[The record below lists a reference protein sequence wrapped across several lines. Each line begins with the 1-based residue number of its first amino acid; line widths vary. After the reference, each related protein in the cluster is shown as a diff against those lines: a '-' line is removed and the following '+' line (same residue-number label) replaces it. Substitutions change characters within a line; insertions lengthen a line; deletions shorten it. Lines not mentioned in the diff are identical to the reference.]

1 MNPSAKGWLKK
12 LLQTLDQYSNPNDI
26 IDLEDFYPKLKSVG
40 FIYGSN
46 ITVANSIFI
55 NTDFTQAERCK
66 VNLILAMLK
75 VYKEAENKIESFEQT
90 LKSFY
95 KNIGF
100 YNKSFI
106 EEFLGEDVELII
118 HKRIQI
124 DSNVITKNF
133 NSSLT
138 NALLFMDVLA
148 FSVFLKN
155 SDYALN
161 YLKKI
166 EHSIRAVVSEAL
178 NSKSTK
184 NKYDKSLIRL
194 LESSLRLSDSKNTS
208 FDALQAVEYS
218 EIERWYFLDLACMA
232 TWSDLKIDK
241 GEREFFNKLKKK
253 FEFSNHQIKE
263 AILSVDHFYKE
274 NKNDVELLSTKNL
287 VERFYNNSGKLVKK
301 LITRNSKR
309 LYQELKES
317 KELLVLLSQS
327 TVRDLTDEEIDKMQE
342 QLLDVLKSI
351 PSLAIFMLPG
361 GAILLPLFIKFI
373 PKLLPSAFDDNRIK
387 DKS

>member
-12 LLQTLDQYSNPNDI
+12 LLKILDQYPNNNDG
-26 IDLEDFYPKLKSVG
+26 LKDFYPKLKHVG
-40 FIYGSN
+40 FIYGIN
-46 ITVANSIFI
+46 ITVANSVFI
-55 NTDFTQAERCK
+55 NTDFTQEERCK
-66 VNLILAMLK
+66 INLVLALFK
-75 VYKEAENKIESFEQT
+75 VYKKENNTTQNFVQSI
-90 LKSFY
+90 KSFY

-100 YNKSFI
+100 YKKSFI
-106 EEFLGEDVELII
+106 EELLGEDVELII

-133 NSSLT
+133 NNSLT

-148 FSVFLKN
+148 FTVFLKKPKYTL
-155 SDYALN
+155 D

-166 EHSIRAVVSEAL
+166 EYSIRAVVSEAL
-178 NSKSTK
+178 NSKSKK

-194 LESSLRLSDSKNTS
+194 LESSLRVSNTKNIA
-208 FDALQAVEYS
+208 FDTLKAATYS
-218 EIERWYFLDLACMA
+218 ELERLYFLDLACMA
-232 TWSDLKIDK
+232 TWNDQKIDK
-241 GEREFFNKLKKK
+241 GEQLYFNKLKEK
-253 FEFSNHQIKE
+253 FEFSSQQIDD
-263 AILSVDHFYKE
+263 AILSVEKFYIEHKD
-274 NKNDVELLSTKNL
+274 DVELLSTKNL
-287 VERFYNNSGKLVKK
+287 AERFYDNSSKLVKK
-301 LITRNSKR
+301 LITRNSKK

-317 KELLVLLSQS
+317 KELMVLLSQS

-373 PKLLPSAFDDNRIK
+373 PKLLPSAFDDNRIE

>member
-12 LLQTLDQYSNPNDI
+12 LLKILDQYPNNNDG
-26 IDLEDFYPKLKSVG
+26 LKDFYPKLKHVG

-46 ITVANSIFI
+46 ITVANSVFI
-55 NTDFTQAERCK
+55 NTDFTQEERCK
-66 VNLILAMLK
+66 INLVLALFK
-75 VYKEAENKIESFEQT
+75 VYKKENNTTQNFVQSI
-90 LKSFY
+90 KSFY

-100 YNKSFI
+100 YKKSFI
-106 EEFLGEDVELII
+106 EELLGEDVELII

-133 NSSLT
+133 NNSLT

-148 FSVFLKN
+148 FTVFLKKPKYTL
-155 SDYALN
+155 D

-166 EHSIRAVVSEAL
+166 EYSIRAVVSEAL
-178 NSKSTK
+178 NSKSKK

-194 LESSLRLSDSKNTS
+194 LESSLRVSNTKNIA
-208 FDALQAVEYS
+208 FDTLKAATYS
-218 EIERWYFLDLACMA
+218 ELERLYFLDLACMA
-232 TWSDLKIDK
+232 TWNDQKIDK
-241 GEREFFNKLKKK
+241 GEQLYFNKLKEK
-253 FEFSNHQIKE
+253 FEFSSQQIDY
-263 AILSVDHFYKE
+263 AILSVEKFYIEHKD
-274 NKNDVELLSTKNL
+274 DVELLSTKNL
-287 VERFYNNSGKLVKK
+287 AERFYDNSSKLVKK
-301 LITRNSKR
+301 LITRNSKK

-317 KELLVLLSQS
+317 KELMVLLSQS

-373 PKLLPSAFDDNRIK
+373 PKLLPSAFDDNRIE

>member
-12 LLQTLDQYSNPNDI
+12 LLKTLDKDAVDCI
-26 IDLEDFYPKLKSVG
+26 ALKDFYPKLKGVG
-40 FIYGSN
+40 FVYGSN
-46 ITVANSIFI
+46 ISVANKGLV
-55 NTDFTQAERCK
+55 NRDFTQEERCK
-66 VNLILAMLK
+66 INLILALLC
-75 VYKEAENKIESFEQT
+75 VYKDTGDSIDNFVPTIKT
-90 LKSFY
+90 FY

-100 YNKSFI
+100 YKKSFI
-106 EEFLGEDVELII
+106 EEILGEDVELII

-124 DSNVITKNF
+124 DNNIITRNF
-133 NSSLT
+133 NYFVT

-148 FSVFLKN
+148 FTVFLQN
-155 SDYALN
+155 SKQTLS
-161 YLKKI
+161 YLKGL
-166 EHSIRAVVSEAL
+166 ENTIRAIVSMAL
-178 NSKSTK
+178 NSKSKK

-194 LESSLRLSDSKNTS
+194 LESSLRLSESKNIS
-208 FDALQAVEYS
+208 FDALQPTAYS
-218 EIERWYFLDLACMA
+218 ELERWYFLDLACMA

-241 GEREFFNKLKKK
+241 GEQAFFQK
-253 FEFSNHQIKE
+253 FKVKFDFSNHQIEE
-263 AILSVDHFYKE
+263 AISSVDHFYRE

-287 VERFYNNSGKLVKK
+287 AERFYDNSGKLVKK
-301 LITRNSKR
+301 LITRNSKK

-327 TVRDLTDEEIDKMQE
+327 TVRDLTDEEVDKMQE

-361 GAILLPLFIKFI
+361 GAVLLPLFIKFI
-373 PKLLPSAFDDNRIK
+373 PKLLPSAFDDNRID

>member
-12 LLQTLDQYSNPNDI
+12 LLKILDQYPNNNYG
-26 IDLEDFYPKLKSVG
+26 LKDFYPKLKHVG

-46 ITVANSIFI
+46 ITVANSVFI
-55 NTDFTQAERCK
+55 NTDFTQEERCK
-66 VNLILAMLK
+66 INLVLALFK
-75 VYKEAENKIESFEQT
+75 VYKKENNTTQNFVQSI
-90 LKSFY
+90 KSFY

-100 YNKSFI
+100 YKKSFI
-106 EEFLGEDVELII
+106 EELLGEDVELII

-133 NSSLT
+133 NNSLT

-148 FSVFLKN
+148 FTVFLKKPKYTL
-155 SDYALN
+155 D

-166 EHSIRAVVSEAL
+166 EYSIRAVVSEAL
-178 NSKSTK
+178 NSKSKK

-194 LESSLRLSDSKNTS
+194 LESSLRVSNTKNIA
-208 FDALQAVEYS
+208 FDTLKAATYS
-218 EIERWYFLDLACMA
+218 ELERLYFLDLACMT
-232 TWSDLKIDK
+232 TWNDQKIDK
-241 GEREFFNKLKKK
+241 GEQLYFNKLKEK
-253 FEFSNHQIKE
+253 FEFSSQQIDD
-263 AILSVDHFYKE
+263 AILSVENFYIEHKD
-274 NKNDVELLSTKNL
+274 DVELLSTKNL
-287 VERFYNNSGKLVKK
+287 AERFYDNSSKLVKK
-301 LITRNSKR
+301 LITRNSKK

-317 KELLVLLSQS
+317 KELMVLLSQS

-373 PKLLPSAFDDNRIK
+373 PKLLPSAFDDNRIE

>member
-12 LLQTLDQYSNPNDI
+12 LLKILDQYPNNNDG
-26 IDLEDFYPKLKSVG
+26 LKDFYPKLKHVG

-46 ITVANSIFI
+46 ITVANSVFI
-55 NTDFTQAERCK
+55 NTDFTQEERCK
-66 VNLILAMLK
+66 INLVLALFK
-75 VYKEAENKIESFEQT
+75 VYKKENNTTQNFVQSI
-90 LKSFY
+90 KSFY

-100 YNKSFI
+100 YKKSFI
-106 EEFLGEDVELII
+106 EELLGEDVELII

-133 NSSLT
+133 NNSLT

-148 FSVFLKN
+148 FTVFLKKPK
-155 SDYALN
+155 YTLY

-166 EHSIRAVVSEAL
+166 EYSIRAVVSEAL
-178 NSKSTK
+178 NSKSKK

-194 LESSLRLSDSKNTS
+194 LESSLRVSNTKNIA
-208 FDALQAVEYS
+208 FDTLKAATYS
-218 EIERWYFLDLACMA
+218 ELERLYFLDLACMA
-232 TWSDLKIDK
+232 TWNDQKIDK
-241 GEREFFNKLKKK
+241 GEQLYFNKLKEK
-253 FEFSNHQIKE
+253 FEFSSQQIDD
-263 AILSVDHFYKE
+263 AILSVEKFYIEHKD
-274 NKNDVELLSTKNL
+274 DVELLSTKNL
-287 VERFYNNSGKLVKK
+287 AERFYDNSSKLVKK
-301 LITRNSKR
+301 LITRNSKK

-317 KELLVLLSQS
+317 KELMVLLSQS

-373 PKLLPSAFDDNRIK
+373 PKLLPSAFDDNRIE

>member
-12 LLQTLDQYSNPNDI
+12 LLKILDQYPNNNDG
-26 IDLEDFYPKLKSVG
+26 LKDFYPKLKHVG

-46 ITVANSIFI
+46 ITVANSVFI
-55 NTDFTQAERCK
+55 NTDFTQEERCK
-66 VNLILAMLK
+66 INLVLALFK
-75 VYKEAENKIESFEQT
+75 VYKKENNTTQNFVQSI
-90 LKSFY
+90 KSFY

-100 YNKSFI
+100 YKKSFI
-106 EEFLGEDVELII
+106 EELLGEDVELII

-133 NSSLT
+133 NNSLT

-148 FSVFLKN
+148 FTVFLKKPKYTL
-155 SDYALN
+155 D

-166 EHSIRAVVSEAL
+166 EYSIRAVVSEAL
-178 NSKSTK
+178 NSKSKK

-194 LESSLRLSDSKNTS
+194 LESSLRVSNTKNIA
-208 FDALQAVEYS
+208 FDTLKATTYS
-218 EIERWYFLDLACMA
+218 ELERLYFLDLACMA
-232 TWSDLKIDK
+232 TWNDQKIDK
-241 GEREFFNKLKKK
+241 GEQLYFNKLKEK
-253 FEFSNHQIKE
+253 FEFSSQQIDD
-263 AILSVDHFYKE
+263 AILSVEKFYIEHKD
-274 NKNDVELLSTKNL
+274 DVELLSTKNL
-287 VERFYNNSGKLVKK
+287 AERFYDNSSKLVKK
-301 LITRNSKR
+301 LITRNSKK

-317 KELLVLLSQS
+317 KELMVLLSQS

-373 PKLLPSAFDDNRIK
+373 PKLLPSAFDDNRIE

>member
-1 MNPSAKGWLKK
+1 MNPSSKGWLKK
-12 LLQTLDQYSNPNDI
+12 LLKILDQYPNNNDG
-26 IDLEDFYPKLKSVG
+26 LKDFYPKLKHVG

-46 ITVANSIFI
+46 ITVANSVFI
-55 NTDFTQAERCK
+55 NTDFTQEERCK
-66 VNLILAMLK
+66 INLVLALFK
-75 VYKEAENKIESFEQT
+75 VYKKENNTTQNFVQSI
-90 LKSFY
+90 KSFY

-100 YNKSFI
+100 YKKSFI
-106 EEFLGEDVELII
+106 EELLGEDVELII

-133 NSSLT
+133 NNSLT

-148 FSVFLKN
+148 FTVFLKKPKYTL
-155 SDYALN
+155 D

-166 EHSIRAVVSEAL
+166 EYSIRAVVSEAL
-178 NSKSTK
+178 NSKSKK

-194 LESSLRLSDSKNTS
+194 LESSLRVSNTKNIA
-208 FDALQAVEYS
+208 FDTLKAATYS
-218 EIERWYFLDLACMA
+218 ELERLYFLDLACMA
-232 TWSDLKIDK
+232 TWNDQKIDK
-241 GEREFFNKLKKK
+241 GEQLYFNKLKEK
-253 FEFSNHQIKE
+253 FEFSSQQIDD
-263 AILSVDHFYKE
+263 AILSVEKFYIEHKD
-274 NKNDVELLSTKNL
+274 DVELLSTKNL
-287 VERFYNNSGKLVKK
+287 AERFYDNSSKLVKK
-301 LITRNSKR
+301 LITRNSKK

-317 KELLVLLSQS
+317 KELMVLLSQS

-373 PKLLPSAFDDNRIK
+373 PKLLPSAFDDNRIE

>member
-12 LLQTLDQYSNPNDI
+12 LLKILDQYPNNNDG
-26 IDLEDFYPKLKSVG
+26 LKDFYPKLKHVG

-46 ITVANSIFI
+46 ITVANSVFI
-55 NTDFTQAERCK
+55 NTDFTQEERCK
-66 VNLILAMLK
+66 INLVLALFK
-75 VYKEAENKIESFEQT
+75 VYKKENNTTQNFVQSI
-90 LKSFY
+90 KSFY

-100 YNKSFI
+100 YKKSFI
-106 EEFLGEDVELII
+106 EELLGEDVELII

-133 NSSLT
+133 NNSLT

-148 FSVFLKN
+148 FTVFLKKPKYTL
-155 SDYALN
+155 D

-166 EHSIRAVVSEAL
+166 EYSIRAVVSEAL
-178 NSKSTK
+178 NSKSKK

-194 LESSLRLSDSKNTS
+194 LESSLRVSNTKNIA
-208 FDALQAVEYS
+208 FDTLKAATYS
-218 EIERWYFLDLACMA
+218 ELERLYFLDLACMA
-232 TWSDLKIDK
+232 TWNDQKIDK
-241 GEREFFNKLKKK
+241 GEQLYFNKLKEK
-253 FEFSNHQIKE
+253 FEFSSQQIDD
-263 AILSVDHFYKE
+263 AILSVEKFYIEHKD
-274 NKNDVELLSTKNL
+274 DVELLSTKNL
-287 VERFYNNSGKLVKK
+287 AERFYDNSSKLVKK
-301 LITRNSKR
+301 LITRNSKK

-317 KELLVLLSQS
+317 KELMVLLSQS

-373 PKLLPSAFDDNRIK
+373 PKLLPSAFDDNRIE